1 MWCCYNVTAFYR
13 GTWRSCILESSVS
26 VTTSP
31 HVVVLT
37 TRGSSVQVRMPHPP
51 HPQLYTCGSEEVWH
65 GIYDVIVVVGRR
77 VGGYMYNRQR
87 CSEMWE
93 SLIHYSKIV
102 RGGWFLISFIDVPAK
117 KITYYWQ
124 CMDPP
129 AVSLWLN
136 PDGRPSRGLNTFV
149 DLPANSLTKI
159 CLPDFEIKVLLLY
172 IHHYELLSTTMVSCY
187 HRPPC
192 TESTGRGTCDCPS
205 GKCVCSATGPIS
217 GRLYTGDLCECNPD
231 ACFNTDYPN
240 VRVLYT
246 YNVYVYYC
254 VGLLWPAV
262 LCTYTQTTFTYNRCK
277 WVCVC
282 MYTHTTG
289 KQKERTAFHVTLIV
303 CMLSGTSCM
312 CMYVYTL
319 YVKTVRGERQRH
331 NKQLHPGQFFFQGK
345 RRDIR
350 VCVCAYD
357 SLSLCL
363 SVCHR
368 GRVPSLVVWVVSE
381 MQNVDV
387 IPVCVISTE
396 TMQYQLVTGHAVQ

>member
-1 MWCCYNVTAFYR
+1 
-13 GTWRSCILESSVS
+13 
-26 VTTSP
+26 
-31 HVVVLT
+31 
-37 TRGSSVQVRMPHPP
+37 
-51 HPQLYTCGSEEVWH
+51 
-65 GIYDVIVVVGRR
+65 
-77 VGGYMYNRQR
+77 
-87 CSEMWE
+87 
-93 SLIHYSKIV
+93 
-102 RGGWFLISFIDVPAK
+102 
-117 KITYYWQ
+117 
-124 CMDPP
+124 
-129 AVSLWLN
+129 
-136 PDGRPSRGLNTFV
+136 
-149 DLPANSLTKI
+149 
-159 CLPDFEIKVLLLY
+159 
-172 IHHYELLSTTMVSCY
+172 MVSCY

-246 YNVYVYYC
+246 YTCMFIIVWGFYGCAVHLYTKYVYLQPLQ
-254 VGLLWPAV
+254 VG
-262 LCTYTQTTFTYNRCK
+262 LCTY
-277 WVCVC
+277 
-282 MYTHTTG
+282 YTHTTG

-331 NKQLHPGQFFFQGK
+331 NKQLHPGQFFSQGK

-396 TMQYQLVTGHAVQ
+396 TMQYQLVTGHVVQ

>member
-1 MWCCYNVTAFYR
+1 
-13 GTWRSCILESSVS
+13 
-26 VTTSP
+26 
-31 HVVVLT
+31 
-37 TRGSSVQVRMPHPP
+37 
-51 HPQLYTCGSEEVWH
+51 
-65 GIYDVIVVVGRR
+65 
-77 VGGYMYNRQR
+77 
-87 CSEMWE
+87 
-93 SLIHYSKIV
+93 
-102 RGGWFLISFIDVPAK
+102 
-117 KITYYWQ
+117 
-124 CMDPP
+124 
-129 AVSLWLN
+129 
-136 PDGRPSRGLNTFV
+136 
-149 DLPANSLTKI
+149 
-159 CLPDFEIKVLLLY
+159 
-172 IHHYELLSTTMVSCY
+172 MVSCY

-357 SLSLCL
+357 SLSL
-363 SVCHR
+363 SVCMSQR
-368 GRVPSLVVWVVSE
+368 TCAFTGSLGSLGDAECGCNTCLCDFNGNNAVPAGDGTCSPVS
-381 MQNVDV
+381 DSRT
-387 IPVCVISTE
+387 I
-396 TMQYQLVTGHAVQ
+396 